1 MNHYKYIP
9 IKSNQHICKIC
20 RHEFNQIYHST
31 NEEIEMKTIQPKVD
45 KSIILSSLIKSLK
58 DNIEELQHE
67 NDILQKSLQFYR
79 DLSRKSVQ
87 TVF

>member
-1 MNHYKYIP
+1 MNY
-9 IKSNQHICKIC
+9 HIYTKKEPKKEICQIC

-31 NEEIEMKTIQPKVD
+31 NKEIEMKTIQPKVD
-45 KSIILSSLIKSLK
+45 KSIILNSLIQSLKSNVEELKIENEILNKSL
-58 DNIEELQHE
+58 N
-67 NDILQKSLQFYR
+67 FYR